1 MKETEEHLKSL
12 TKENFNLKLR
22 IFFLEMKT
30 VVSSKMNHTN
40 NSTDYVE
47 LLMEND
53 SLKNDLDEMRD
64 LIKQA
69 AMAID
74 ILEQNQNLKNMENDN
89 EKKIKSTIIENQKRT
104 IVSLIILINS
114 LNNVRNT
121 QINRDNIVPK
131 IKSELNISKNY
142 NVNFLDQTTS
152 FMEDEIKNEGLKE
165 LLLKNKVRDQQN
177 KNLILALFDQIT
189 VNRNLPVMV
198 YCQKNQILD

>member
-1 MKETEEHLKSL
+1 MTNKYQIMKNYQLLPHPCYSMKETEEHLKSL

-22 IFFLEMKT
+22 IFFLEMRT

-74 ILEQNQNLKNMENDN
+74 ILEQNQKLKNTENDN
-89 EKKIKSTIIENQKRT
+89 EKKIQSTIIENQKRT
-104 IVSLIILINS
+104 IVSLTILINS
-114 LNNVRNT
+114 LNNFRNT

-131 IKSELNISKNY
+131 IKSELNISKSY

-165 LLLKNKVRDQQN
+165 LLLKNKVRDQT
-177 KNLILALFDQIT
+177 K
-189 VNRNLPVMV
+189 
-198 YCQKNQILD
+198 